1 MGTKGLIGHI
11 LNGGNRGIYSHM
23 DSYPSELGRKVLSLV
38 ADLNRDHGWDSLRGK
53 LSTISVVDPV
63 GTPDKTAVDLYGSRF
78 RAGLVSANVRETWS
92 GLLWGLRGV
101 DCYRRILSGELHHFP
116 DAYRFIHE
124 PLFCE
129 YAYILNLDGMKL
141 DLFAGH
147 QGGMLILTHPGQRHD
162 GGVDTCQHMGSIPF
176 THVRDAASAYP
187 IMENQFNRRQTTKNN
202 QQGKSMK
209 NTTRKELTAAL
220 PCTVVTINEIGEQ
233 R

>member
-1 MGTKGLIGHI
+1 MGTKGLVGHS
-11 LNGGNRGIYSHM
+11 LDGDRRGVYNNM
-23 DSYPSELGRKVLSLV
+23 DSYPSVLGRDVLSLV

-101 DCYRRILSGELHHFP
+101 DCYRRILSGELQHFP

-129 YAYILNLDGMKL
+129 YAYIMDLDGMKL
-141 DLFAGH
+141 DLFTGL
-147 QGGMLILTHPGQRHD
+147 QGGIIPGNHQPGLKYAGEAYACKHI
-162 GGVDTCQHMGSIPF
+162 GGIPF
-176 THVRDAASAYP
+176 SHIRDAESAYAV
-187 IMENQFNRRQTTKNN
+187 MESLFAT
-202 QQGKSMK
+202 QQSLKTS
-209 NTTRKELTAAL
+209 
-220 PCTVVTINEIGEQ
+220 IGE
-233 R
+233 